1 MYGGGARPA
10 GATVSAMETRSS
22 TESPAARRPW
32 VALLYFYLAAFVG
45 FGFLIAGTTTAL
57 FGAKDLAFPELG
69 VQSYSYE
76 SSLHR
81 DAQGTVVATDS
92 ERAQARQR
100 ALEDR
105 RRDGADSLVDGI
117 ILVAVGLPTLLWH
130 LRRARRIGATT
141 PGPRPD
147 TAGPDSPGPAAP
159 DAATPPT
166 EGRN

>member
-1 MYGGGARPA
+1 
-10 GATVSAMETRSS
+10 
-22 TESPAARRPW
+22 
-32 VALLYFYLAAFVG
+32 
-45 FGFLIAGTTTAL
+45 IAGTTTAL

-147 TAGPDSPGPAAP
+147 TAGPDTPGPAAP

>member
-1 MYGGGARPA
+1 
-10 GATVSAMETRSS
+10 METRSS

-147 TAGPDSPGPAAP
+147 TAGPDTPGPAAP
-159 DAATPPT
+159 DAATPAT

>member
-1 MYGGGARPA
+1 LYGGGARPA

-76 SSLHR
+76 PALRR
-81 DAQGTVVATDS
+81 DAQGTIVATDS

-105 RRDGADSLVDGI
+105 RRDGADSLVDGV

-130 LRRARRIGATT
+130 LRRARRIGASA
-141 PGPRPD
+141 PG
-147 TAGPDSPGPAAP
+147 
-159 DAATPPT
+159 AATPGAATPGAAAPVPAT
-166 EGRN
+166 SPDEGRT

>member
-1 MYGGGARPA
+1 
-10 GATVSAMETRSS
+10 
-22 TESPAARRPW
+22 
-32 VALLYFYLAAFVG
+32 LYFYLAAFVG

-76 SSLHR
+76 SSLHH
-81 DAQGTVVATDS
+81 DAQGTVVATDG

-147 TAGPDSPGPAAP
+147 TAGPDTPGPAAP
-159 DAATPPT
+159 DAATPAT

>member
-1 MYGGGARPA
+1 M
-10 GATVSAMETRSS
+10 
-22 TESPAARRPW
+22 
-32 VALLYFYLAAFVG
+32 LYFYLAAFVG

-76 SSLHR
+76 SSLHH

-147 TAGPDSPGPAAP
+147 TAGPDTPGPAGP

>member
-1 MYGGGARPA
+1 
-10 GATVSAMETRSS
+10 
-22 TESPAARRPW
+22 
-32 VALLYFYLAAFVG
+32 LYFYLAAFVG

-159 DAATPPT
+159 DAATTPT